1 MHDEGMVIADGI
13 IDGLQRPVAL
23 IGVAEKGYVSLEL
36 IAPGMGGH
44 SSMPPNETAV
54 TKLATA
60 IVKIQDNPLEP
71 ALDGPVRE
79 LFETLGAHMP
89 FPQSFLFSNLWLFDG
104 LVTGQLASK
113 DSTNALVRTTT
124 APTMISGSIKDNV
137 LPTEARAVI
146 NFRVHP
152 KDSVQ
157 AVKDHIRK
165 VIDDDD
171 IRIEVAPNTLYSEPS
186 AISPTSAKG
195 YQLIEKTLNQHYP
208 NIYVAPSL
216 FIAATDSRHYRDLT
230 KNIYRFTPYWM
241 TAGDRQSGIDERI
254 SSKLQSVRGLFSGFG
269 KGSQRNSVR
278 STRTDF
284 RHTAPPKPNKTQDV
298 GNVGT
303 GTRGTAAALVS
314 KSSIS
319 SVSGPSFRPR

>member
-1 MHDEGMVIADGI
+1 MAIW
-13 IDGLQRPVAL
+13 L

-54 TKLATA
+54 TKLAAA

-157 AVKDHIRK
+157 AVKDHIRN
-165 VIDDDD
+165 VIEDDD

-241 TAGDRQSGIDERI
+241 TAGDRQRIHGIDERI
-254 SSKLQSVRGLFSGFG
+254 SIKNYKAYVAFFQDLVKLMEKQLL
-269 KGSQRNSVR
+269 KE
-278 STRTDF
+278 
-284 RHTAPPKPNKTQDV
+284 
-298 GNVGT
+298 
-303 GTRGTAAALVS
+303 
-314 KSSIS
+314 
-319 SVSGPSFRPR
+319 